1 MNWINKMSIHI
12 EMEDDYHSTTYYQG
26 TVNEKHDFLVEIIY
40 SSNMNDHT
48 INAIEWIEKQ
58 GNVDFKMS
66 KKLESKAEDKI
77 KDFVM
82 KWLFEKQEEE
92 KND

>member
-1 MNWINKMSIHI
+1 MSIHI

-40 SSNMNDHT
+40 SSNMNNHT
-48 INAIEWIEKQ
+48 INAIEWVEKQ
-58 GNVDFKMS
+58 GKVDFKMS
-66 KKLESKAEDKI
+66 KILESKVEDKI

-82 KWLFEKQEEE
+82 KWLFEKPEEE

>member
-1 MNWINKMSIHI
+1 MSIHI

-40 SSNMNDHT
+40 SSNMNHHT

-58 GNVDFKMS
+58 GKVDFKMS
-66 KKLESKAEDKI
+66 KVLESKAEDKI

-82 KWLFEKQEEE
+82 KWLFEKQEEG